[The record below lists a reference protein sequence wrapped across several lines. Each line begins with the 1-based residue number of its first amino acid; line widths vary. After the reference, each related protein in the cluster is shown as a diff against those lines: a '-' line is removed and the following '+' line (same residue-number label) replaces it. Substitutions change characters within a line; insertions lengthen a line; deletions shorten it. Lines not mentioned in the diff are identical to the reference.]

1 MFYFYLKINYSII
14 KVKGKNMKKFVVLF
28 IGEPDI
34 ARIDGVGKLMQDYKN
49 EFRGW
54 CSIYDEDQEK
64 LVSLLTN
71 QLDYLYENDIEP
83 IIMKGASIHTEDYIR
98 PIIKYY
104 KAKHPDKKFF
114 LSHCACFNN
123 FILTDGALLTKY
135 TKENI
140 ESVIKNAVELR
151 NKLKNIIIDYRL
163 SKAIAMLNAGGDTN
177 FNTAPDY
184 WKEIYDELPKE
195 TDDYELEIIQLDVAL
210 SESIRLQ
217 KGYKATI
224 LPTIIIPSCINE
236 ANSIWKVL
244 TVIGKQSLAGI
255 VMGLPMYIGL
265 TSRTDTEESIYKTL
279 KYLVSMLQDK
289 KEQ

>member
-1 MFYFYLKINYSII
+1 
-14 KVKGKNMKKFVVLF
+14 MKKFVVLF

-34 ARIDGVGKLMQDYKN
+34 ARVDSVSKLMQDYKN

-71 QLDYLYENDIEP
+71 QLDYLYENNVEP
-83 IIMKGASIHTEDYIR
+83 IIMKGANIHTEDYIR

-104 KAKHPDKKFF
+104 KAKHPDEKFF
-114 LSHCACFNN
+114 LSHCACFNS

-140 ESVIKNAVELR
+140 ESVITNAIKLRDKLGYATNKN
-151 NKLKNIIIDYRL
+151 
-163 SKAIAMLNAGGDTN
+163 IAMLNAGGDTN
-177 FNTAPDY
+177 LNTAPEY
-184 WKEIYDELPKE
+184 WMEIYNNLPKE
-195 TDDYELEIIQLDVAL
+195 TDDYELEMTQLDVAI
-210 SESIRLQ
+210 SERVRLA
-217 KGYKATI
+217 KLEKNTD

-244 TVIGKQSLAGI
+244 TVIGQQSLAGI
-255 VMGLPMYIGL
+255 VVGLPMYIGL

-279 KYLVSMLQDK
+279 NCLVSMLQDK